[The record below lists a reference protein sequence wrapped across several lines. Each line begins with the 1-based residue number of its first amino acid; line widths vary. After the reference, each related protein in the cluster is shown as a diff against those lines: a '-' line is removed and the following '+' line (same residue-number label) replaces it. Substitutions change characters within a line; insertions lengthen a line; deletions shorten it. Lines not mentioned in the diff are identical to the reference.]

1 MKFRVDVVFYFNLRF
16 KRFNCIVCNILKNE
30 KWGWEEIIYDMFF
43 KKERFFEIV
52 FMVLKDKF

>member
-1 MKFRVDVVFYFNLRF
+1 MVFYFNLRF